1 VTRIDLLMVRATK
14 SLAAAERLLRDGD
27 PEISAGQIYYA
38 CFYVAEALLSTEG
51 LKFSSHSQVLAQ
63 YGLRFA
69 KTEKLDRRFHH
80 VLLRS
85 VRVRQTA
92 DYQVEIPV
100 NANEI
105 EELMQGAKEF
115 LAAATRYLDEH
126 PMSTESAGRDD
137 G

>member
-1 VTRIDLLMVRATK
+1 VTRIDLLIARATK
-14 SLAAAERLLRDGD
+14 SLAAADRLLRDGD

-38 CFYVAEALLSTEG
+38 CFYIAEALLSTEG

-85 VRVRQTA
+85 FRVRQTA
-92 DYQVEIPV
+92 DYQVEVPV
-100 NANEI
+100 NADEI

-126 PMSTESAGRDD
+126 PGSENTGRDD
-137 G
+137 S

>member
-1 VTRIDLLMVRATK
+1 MTRIDLLIARATK
-14 SLAAAERLLRDGD
+14 SLAAADRLLRDGD

-38 CFYVAEALLSTEG
+38 CFYIAEALLSTEG

-85 VRVRQTA
+85 FRVRQTA
-92 DYQVEIPV
+92 DYQVEVPV
-100 NANEI
+100 NADEI

-126 PMSTESAGRDD
+126 PGSENTGRDD
-137 G
+137 S